1 MSLLSS
7 FIRNQLL
14 KGLED
19 EFVSHE
25 PDIQDVI
32 VEQINSF
39 AAECLEWVNSKLNGD
54 SAAEPV
60 QGEAE

>member
-14 KGLED
+14 KGLEE

-25 PDIQDVI
+25 SDIQEGI
-32 VEQINSF
+32 LKQIEAF
-39 AAECLEWVNSKLNGD
+39 ASECMEWVNSKLNGEEGV
-54 SAAEPV
+54 EPSE
-60 QGEAE
+60 GEKE

>member
-14 KGLED
+14 KGLEE

-25 PDIQDVI
+25 SDIQESI
-32 VEQINSF
+32 LEQIEAF
-39 AAECLEWVNSKLNGD
+39 ASECMEWVNSKLNGEEGV
-54 SAAEPV
+54 EPSE
-60 QGEAE
+60 GEKE

>member
-14 KGLED
+14 KGLEE

-25 PDIQDVI
+25 SEIQESI
-32 VEQINSF
+32 LEQIEAF
-39 AAECLEWVNSKLNGD
+39 ASECMEWVNSKLNG
-54 SAAEPV
+54 AEGVEPSE
-60 QGEAE
+60 GEKE

>member
-14 KGLED
+14 KGLEE

-25 PDIQDVI
+25 SDIQESI
-32 VEQINSF
+32 LEQIEAF
-39 AAECLEWVNSKLNGD
+39 ASECMEWVNSKLNGEAGVEQ
-54 SAAEPV
+54 SK
-60 QGEAE
+60 GEKE

>member
-25 PDIQDVI
+25 PAIQESI
-32 VEQINSF
+32 IEQIEAF
-39 AAECLEWVNSKLNGD
+39 ASECMEWVNSKLNGND
-54 SAAEPV
+54 SVEPSE
-60 QGEAE
+60 GDKE

>member
-14 KGLED
+14 KGLEE

-25 PDIQDVI
+25 SEIQESI
-32 VEQINSF
+32 LEQIEAF
-39 AAECLEWVNSKLNGD
+39 ASECMEWVNSKLNGLEGV
-54 SAAEPV
+54 EPSE
-60 QGEAE
+60 GEEE

>member
-1 MSLLSS
+1 MSILSS

-25 PDIQDVI
+25 PEIQEEI
-32 VEQINSF
+32 VQQIGEF
-39 AAECLEWVNSKLNGD
+39 AAECLEWVHSKLNGD
-54 SAAEPV
+54 CAAEPV
-60 QGEAE
+60 EGEAE

>member
-14 KGLED
+14 KGLEE

-25 PDIQDVI
+25 SEIQESI
-32 VEQINSF
+32 LEQIEAF
-39 AAECLEWVNSKLNGD
+39 ASECMEWVNSKLNGE
-54 SAAEPV
+54 AGVEPSE
-60 QGEAE
+60 GEKE

>member
-19 EFVSHE
+19 EFVSHLPE
-25 PDIQDVI
+25 VQEKI
-32 VEQINSF
+32 VEEVGSF
-39 AAECLEWVNSKLNGD
+39 VEECSQWVNSKLGAKED
-54 SAAEPV
+54 ASS
-60 QGEAE
+60 QG

>member
-14 KGLED
+14 KGLEE

-25 PDIQDVI
+25 SDIQESI
-32 VEQINSF
+32 LEQIEAF
-39 AAECLEWVNSKLNGD
+39 ASECMEWVNSKLNGQEG
-54 SAAEPV
+54 AEPSE
-60 QGEAE
+60 GEQE